1 MAFPKCRSSLV
12 CSLLH
17 RHYLSSSGWRG
28 GRYQTTCR
36 QCSQN
41 HFVCFVACMIY
52 QTFGVVLSNVLIYM
66 YALKP
71 WHLVVLASSTSLFNQ
86 QVSSHHTESLVV
98 PHTSLCLQQTCFQF
112 CPDFH
117 CICQDFISIG
127 RRFNFH
133 SQHMRL
139 EDYLDKKQRSL
150 SFSKLPHLW
159 KGCICA

>member
-1 MAFPKCRSSLV
+1 MPFPMCRSSLV

-41 HFVCFVACMIY
+41 HFACFVACMIY
-52 QTFGVVLSNVLIYM
+52 QTFGVVLSNVLICM
-66 YALKP
+66 CALKP
-71 WHLVVLASSTSLFNQ
+71 WHLAVLAPSTFLFNH
-86 QVSSHHTESLVV
+86 QVSCHHKESLVV
-98 PHTSLCLQQTCFQF
+98 QHTSFCLQQTCFEF
-112 CPDFH
+112 CPYFH

-127 RRFNFH
+127 RRFNFD

-150 SFSKLPHLW
+150 SFSKLPHFWL
-159 KGCICA
+159 GCICA